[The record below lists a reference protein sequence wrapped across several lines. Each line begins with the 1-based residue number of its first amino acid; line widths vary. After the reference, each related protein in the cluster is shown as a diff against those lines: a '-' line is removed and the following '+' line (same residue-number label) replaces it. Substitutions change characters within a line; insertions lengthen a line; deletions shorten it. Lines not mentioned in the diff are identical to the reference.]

1 MSGPNGARRVVL
13 TLESLGVSTIFGI
26 PGIHNLDIYDAL
38 IGSRIRHVTAVH
50 EQGAGFMAD
59 GYARSTGET
68 GVALVISGPGLT
80 NILTPMAQA
89 LHDSI
94 PMLVISSQIPTS
106 FIGKGAGFLHEL
118 RDSHTLAGC
127 ASRKSFTALSQEEI
141 PEVIETAWRLASVGR
156 PGPVHVEI
164 PMDILAGCGANSE
177 NLSPCNSSPALP
189 PIPEK
194 TLAHAVDLLD
204 HASFPVIIAG
214 GGAWEAGEAITKLAD
229 KSGVMVIESCAGKG
243 VVDERNPLCLG
254 ARIHF
259 PCVREALSKADLI
272 LAFGTELSP
281 TDLWE
286 KPLPKNG
293 TLVQVDLDEANFAR
307 NGAADI
313 GILADAK
320 DAALALLEAVS
331 PDPERSKKGIE
342 TVSRLK
348 AESRQE
354 LASVTQMGG
363 DLQAMSE
370 TVTSIRRAVPE
381 DGVLFADMTGPAYVA
396 ISEYQAFSPKT
407 FLHPVGFGTLGQ
419 AMPAAI
425 GAAIARPERPVCVL
439 AGDGG
444 FQFTLPELG
453 VAVRESLPIPIVIW
467 NDGGFGEIRR
477 NENSRHPG
485 SFIAVDNEPPD
496 FSLLARAYG
505 AGYAKPCDTESL
517 EGAIGDAFSATGP
530 TLIECSPR
538 KGCDRNGS

>member
-1 MSGPNGARRVVL
+1 MSGQNGAKRVIR

-38 IGSRIRHVTAVH
+38 IGSRIRHITAVH

-80 NILTPMAQA
+80 NILTPMAEA

-106 FIGKGAGFLHEL
+106 FIGKGTGFLHEL
-118 RDSHTLAGC
+118 RDSHALAEC
-127 ASRKSFTALSQEEI
+127 ASKKSFTALSQEEI
-141 PEVIETAWRLASVGR
+141 PKIIEKAWRLASEGR

-164 PMDILAGCGANSE
+164 PMDVLAGCCSKNE
-177 NLSPCNSSPALP
+177 NLSPDCTDPTLP
-189 PIPEK
+189 SLPEK
-194 TLAHAVDLLD
+194 ALAHAADLLD
-204 HASFPVIIAG
+204 KASFPVIIAG
-214 GGAWEAGEAITKLAD
+214 GGTWKAGEALAKLAE

-243 VVDERNPLCLG
+243 IVDERNPLCLG

-259 PCVREALSKADLI
+259 PCVREALSMADLI

-293 TLVQVDLDEANFAR
+293 TLVQVDLDGANFAR

-313 GILADAK
+313 GILADANQ
-320 DAALALLEAVS
+320 AALALLEAVS
-331 PDPERSKKGIE
+331 TKPERRAKATE

-354 LASVTQMGG
+354 LASVTGMGG
-363 DLQAMSE
+363 DLQAMSGLIS
-370 TVTSIRRAVPE
+370 TIRRAVPE

-396 ISEYQAFSPKT
+396 ISEYPAFSPRT

-425 GAAIARPERPVCVL
+425 GAAIARPERPVCVM

-453 VAVRESLPIPIVIW
+453 VAVRENLPIPIVIW
-467 NDGGFGEIRR
+467 NDQGFGEIRR

-485 SFIAVDNEPPD
+485 VFIAVDNAPPD
-496 FSLLARAYG
+496 FSLLAQAYG
-505 AGYAKPCDTESL
+505 ARYSRPENLGSL
-517 EGAIGDAFSATGP
+517 EASIRDAFSAAGP
-530 TLIECSPR
+530 TLIECSPQE
-538 KGCDRNGS
+538 GCGLNGS

>member
-1 MSGPNGARRVVL
+1 MSGPNGARRVIL

-38 IGSRIRHVTAVH
+38 IGSRIRHITAVH

-59 GYARSTGET
+59 GYARSTGQT

-89 LHDSI
+89 FHDSV

-118 RDSHTLAGC
+118 KDSHALAGC

-141 PEVIETAWRLASVGR
+141 PKVIETAWHLASNGR

-164 PMDILAGCGANSE
+164 PMDILAGCGSGNE
-177 NLSPCNSSPALP
+177 TLSPGNSSPTLP
-189 PIPEK
+189 PLPEK
-194 TLAHAVDLLD
+194 IVAHAADLLD

-214 GGAWEAGEAITKLAD
+214 GGAWKAGDALTRLAE
-229 KSGVMVIESCAGKG
+229 KSGIMVIESCAGKG

-293 TLVQVDLDEANFAR
+293 TLVQVDLDGANFPR
-307 NGAADI
+307 NGSAEI
-313 GILADAK
+313 GILADANQ
-320 DAALALLEAVS
+320 AALAFLEAITPNAARREKAV
-331 PDPERSKKGIE
+331 E
-342 TVSRLK
+342 TVLRLK
-348 AESRQE
+348 AEARNE
-354 LASVTQMGG
+354 LSSVTGMGG
-363 DLQAMSE
+363 DLQDMSGI
-370 TVTSIRRAVPE
+370 VSSIRRAVPE
-381 DGVLFADMTGPAYVA
+381 DGMLFADMTGPAYVA
-396 ISEYQAFSPKT
+396 ISEYPAFSPRT

-425 GAAIARPERPVCVL
+425 GAAVASPGRPVCVMS
-439 AGDGG
+439 GDGG
-444 FQFTLPELG
+444 FQFTLPELS
-453 VAVRESLPIPIVIW
+453 VAVRENLPIPMVIW

-485 SFIAVDNEPPD
+485 SFIAVDNAPPD
-496 FSLLARAYG
+496 FSLLASAYG
-505 AGYAKPCDTESL
+505 AGYARSGDAGSL
-517 EGAIGDAFSATGP
+517 EASIRKAFSTPGP
-530 TLIECSPR
+530 TLIECSPQE
-538 KGCDRNGS
+538 GCGRNGS

>member
-1 MSGPNGARRVVL
+1 MIGPNGARRVVI

-38 IGSRIRHVTAVH
+38 IGSRIRHITAVH

-59 GYARSTGET
+59 GYARSTGKT

-94 PMLVISSQIPTS
+94 PMLVLSSQIPTS

-118 RDSHTLAGC
+118 KDSLALAGC
-127 ASRKSFTALSQEEI
+127 ASKKSFSASTPEEI
-141 PEVIETAWRLASVGR
+141 PQIIETAWRLASEGR
-156 PGPVHVEI
+156 SGPVHVEI
-164 PMDILAGCGANSE
+164 PMDILAGCCPE
-177 NLSPCNSSPALP
+177 NGDLSPDCSGSTLP
-189 PIPEK
+189 PLPEED
-194 TLAHAVDLLD
+194 LARAASLLD

-214 GGAWEAGEAITKLAD
+214 GGAWMAGGAITKLAE
-229 KSGVMVIESCAGKG
+229 KSGAMVIESCAGKG
-243 VVDERNPLCLG
+243 IVDERNPLCLG

-286 KPLPKNG
+286 KPLPQNG
-293 TLVQVDLDEANFAR
+293 TLVQVDLDGANFAR

-313 GILADAK
+313 GILADANQ
-320 DAALALLEAVS
+320 AALALLEAVS
-331 PDPERSKKGIE
+331 QKPARRAKAIE
-342 TVSRLK
+342 IVSRLK
-348 AESRQE
+348 AESRDE
-354 LASVTQMGG
+354 LSSVTGMGS
-363 DLQAMSE
+363 DLQTMSGI
-370 TVTSIRRAVPE
+370 VSSLRKAIPE
-381 DGVLFADMTGPAYVA
+381 EGALFADMTGPAYVA
-396 ISEYQAFSPKT
+396 ISEYPAFSPRT

-425 GAAIARPERPVCVL
+425 GAAIARPKRPVCVL

-444 FQFTLPELG
+444 FQFTLPELS
-453 VAVRESLPIPIVIW
+453 VAVRENLSIPIVIW

-477 NENSRHPG
+477 NENIRHPG
-485 SFIAVDNEPPD
+485 SFIAVDNTPPD
-496 FSLLARAYG
+496 FSLLAAAYG
-505 AGYAKPCDTESL
+505 AGYARPGNPESL
-517 EGAIGDAFSATGP
+517 EASILRAFSTPGP

-538 KGCDRNGS
+538 EECGWNGS

>member
-38 IGSRIRHVTAVH
+38 IGSRIRHITAVH

-89 LHDSI
+89 FHDSI

-106 FIGKGAGFLHEL
+106 YIGKGAGFLHEL
-118 RDSHTLAGC
+118 KDSHTLAGC
-127 ASRKSFTALSQEEI
+127 TSKKSFTALSQEDI
-141 PEVIETAWRLASVGR
+141 PGIIENAWHLASNGR

-164 PMDILAGCGANSE
+164 PMDILAGCGSNDE
-177 NLSPCNSSPALP
+177 NLSPGNSGPTLP
-189 PIPEK
+189 PLPEK
-194 TLAHAVDLLD
+194 VLAHVAELLD
-204 HASFPVIIAG
+204 DASFPVIIAG
-214 GGAWEAGEAITKLAD
+214 GGAWKAGEAITELAE
-229 KSGVMVIESCAGKG
+229 KSGAIVIESCAGKG
-243 VVDERNPLCLG
+243 IVDERNPLCLG

-259 PCVREALSKADLI
+259 PCVRDALSKADLI
-272 LAFGTELSP
+272 LALGTELSP

-286 KPLPKNG
+286 KPILKNG
-293 TLVQVDLDEANFAR
+293 TLVQVDLDPANFAR
-307 NGAADI
+307 NGSAEI
-313 GILADAK
+313 GILADANQ
-320 DAALALLEAVS
+320 AALALLEAVS
-331 PDPERSKKGIE
+331 PDQTRRGKAIE

-354 LASVTQMGG
+354 LASVTGMGG
-363 DLQAMSE
+363 DLKAMSE
-370 TVTSIRRAVPE
+370 LVSSIRGAIPE
-381 DGVLFADMTGPAYVA
+381 GGVLFADMTGPAYVA
-396 ISEYQAFSPKT
+396 ISDYPAFSPKT
-407 FLHPVGFGTLGQ
+407 FLHPVGFGTLGL

-453 VAVRESLPIPIVIW
+453 VAVRENLSIPIVIW

-485 SFIAVDNEPPD
+485 SFIAVDNTPPD
-496 FSLLARAYG
+496 FSLLASAYG
-505 AGYAKPCDTESL
+505 TGYARSSDMGSL
-517 EGAIGDAFSATGP
+517 EESVRKAFSAPGP
-530 TLIECSPR
+530 TLIECSPQE
-538 KGCDRNGS
+538 GCDRNGS